1 MNLTK
6 PLMIF
11 DGDCGFCR
19 HWIERWRRRTGD
31 RIDYAPYQQVA
42 DKFPGIACD
51 EFMNAVQLI
60 EPCGARYSGAQA
72 AFCLLYHTQHW
83 DWVWWLY
90 AHVPLVAPLMNVGY
104 RFIASHRN
112 EVTRLTHPG

>member
-1 MNLTK
+1 MA
-6 PLMIF
+6 F

-19 HWIERWRRRTGD
+19 NWVARWRRRTGD
-31 RIDYAPYQQVA
+31 GIDYVPYQQIA
-42 DKFPGIACD
+42 DEFPGISRA

-72 AFCLLYHTQHW
+72 IFRSLHHAQRW

-90 AHVPLVAPLMNVGY
+90 AHVPLVAPVMNAGY
-104 RFIASHRN
+104 RLIASHRN
-112 EVTRLTHPG
+112 ALTRLTHPG